1 MAALILGNQLAKF
14 CDDALVFAFLGDIS
28 SLVRIDVQIEKHS
41 CLHGPGFVTPIRITE
56 SACTHG
62 SAIVPTTYCCRSDY
76 RLRIIESRRQ
86 AHTIQAAR
94 WVVKICALKIVPASI
109 ALLIAMPIAIRVP
122 RWLNPGGC
130 RVHCCNERLGACAVG
145 RFSSGRMIRGR
156 GNFVL
161 TTGVPDIG
169 TGNRHPALQG
179 GVNRSPAGSMT
190 VPGRRH
196 RTAIP
201 RHAVA

>member
-1 MAALILGNQLAKF
+1 MTNTHQA
-14 CDDALVFAFLGDIS
+14 IS
-28 SLVRIDVQIEKHS
+28 
-41 CLHGPGFVTPIRITE
+41 
-56 SACTHG
+56 
-62 SAIVPTTYCCRSDY
+62 
-76 RLRIIESRRQ
+76 
-86 AHTIQAAR
+86 
-94 WVVKICALKIVPASI
+94 
-109 ALLIAMPIAIRVP
+109 
-122 RWLNPGGC
+122 N
-130 RVHCCNERLGACAVG
+130 LGACAVG

-161 TTGVPDIG
+161 TTAVPDIG

-201 RHAVA
+201 VTRSPEALATA

>member
-1 MAALILGNQLAKF
+1 MDDCGARAVNQRYWKGELRKLSPAHDPKR
-14 CDDALVFAFLGDIS
+14 GY
-28 SLVRIDVQIEKHS
+28 S
-41 CLHGPGFVTPIRITE
+41 CTV
-56 SACTHG
+56 
-62 SAIVPTTYCCRSDY
+62 
-76 RLRIIESRRQ
+76 
-86 AHTIQAAR
+86 
-94 WVVKICALKIVPASI
+94 
-109 ALLIAMPIAIRVP
+109 
-122 RWLNPGGC
+122 
-130 RVHCCNERLGACAVG
+130 LGACAVG

-190 VPGRRH
+190 VPDRRH

-201 RHAVA
+201 VTRSPEALATA